1 MTIDT
6 VGNSAALIVHH
17 SPENYGNHLVNFAA
31 KRMLEMCGLKTQLIT
46 FRDSTSASRRAM
58 MRRFPKKTIRLITTG
73 QIVDRVRSRFQP
85 SAERERLSFSGD
97 YDDSR
102 RAAFQDFD
110 EEYLGT
116 RLVPTED
123 RHALAESFDIFA
135 IGSDQI
141 WNYDYAPGPWHFAD
155 FVETGRKITLSPSI
169 GHESIPFEWRS
180 FYRCHLSRFR
190 EVATREIEWAASLGQ
205 FENVSFFHSLDPT
218 LMIEKKVWE
227 SVRSR
232 YQVSDTP
239 YLLLYELGGI
249 SSRDLSKVHSIAERV
264 GLRVV
269 TLSKQ
274 DDSGAWATNAADF
287 LSMIAGASLVAT
299 DSYHGAIF
307 SLIFDRPLAIIE
319 RDGFAGEMNTRI
331 RSLCQLLPIENR
343 MLRLLDVSNATQHS
357 YADAYEALALH
368 QRDYW
373 DYLARQGIARRE
385 DSK

>member
-1 MTIDT
+1 MTIDSDGT
-6 VGNSAALIVHH
+6 SAALIVHD
-17 SPENYGNHLVNFAA
+17 SPDNYGNHLVNFAA
-31 KRMLEMCGLKTQLIT
+31 KQMLEMCGLKPQLIT
-46 FRDSTSASRRAM
+46 FWNSPSASRRAM
-58 MRRFPKKTIRLITTG
+58 MRRVPKKSIRLITTG
-73 QIVDRVRSRFQP
+73 QILDRVRSRFQP

-97 YDDSR
+97 YDSSR
-102 RAAFQDFD
+102 RAAFRAF
-110 EEYLGT
+110 EERYLGT
-116 RLVPTED
+116 RRVSAQD

-141 WNYDYAPGPWHFAD
+141 WNYDYSPGPWHFAD
-155 FVETGRKITLSPSI
+155 FVESGRKITLSPSV

-180 FYRCHLSRFR
+180 FYRRHLSRFR
-190 EVATREIEWAASLGQ
+190 EVATREVEWVDSLGQ
-205 FENVSFFHSLDPT
+205 LENMSFFHSLDPT
-218 LMIEKKVWE
+218 LMIEKNVWE

-232 YQVSDTP
+232 YRVSETP

-249 SSRDLSKVHSIAERV
+249 SSQDLSKIHSIAERA

-274 DDSGAWATNAADF
+274 DGSGSWATNAADF
-287 LSMIAGASLVAT
+287 LSMISGASLVAT

-307 SLIFDRPLAIIE
+307 TLIFDRPLAIIE

-343 MLRLLDVSNATQHS
+343 MLRLLDENTATQHN
-357 YADAYEALALH
+357 YANAYDALALH

-373 DYLARQGIARRE
+373 DYLARQGIARRKE
-385 DSK
+385 SK